1 MACIKELKAKGKTVV
16 LVTHKTNL
24 LAMSDKTLMLV
35 DGTVEK
41 FGNTKEMF
49 QPKAQPNPADKPAA
63 AATAAAVAPVVQM
76 QKKPAQSPSG
86 A

>member
-1 MACIKELKAKGKTVV
+1 MV

-49 QPKAQPNPADKPAA
+49 QPKAQPAANTEKPAA
-63 AATAAAVAPVVQM
+63 AAAGAPVVKM
-76 QKKPAQSPSG
+76 QKTAPTTSSG